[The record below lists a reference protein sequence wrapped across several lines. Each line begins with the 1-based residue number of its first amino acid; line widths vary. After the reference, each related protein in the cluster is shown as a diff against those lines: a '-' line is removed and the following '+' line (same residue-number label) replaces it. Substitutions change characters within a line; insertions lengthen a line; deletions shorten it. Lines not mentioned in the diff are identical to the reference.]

1 MGRLGRGLIALGLAG
16 TFTLASG
23 AATQTRADL
32 EAGTG
37 ATPVLYAS
45 IQALG
50 PGGPGGAEASVSWDL
65 STTTVARPIV
75 GAGSEQYPDLCAIS
89 SGGPAFQP
97 GTRVGWTVEGRLL
110 SSDVESA
117 RVAIRWSRQ
126 VMDPSLAGIGDMV
139 REYEV
144 RLHEGSQ
151 FVVDFLRPPP
161 ADASGCDGVVVR
173 MWLEFK
179 DPPELAR
186 EVLDY
191 DVWLVHSDA
200 DGRETLARSRGR
212 TLQGQAFEYRF
223 PGVEYDD
230 SGRFS
235 TAGGFRAE
243 FGGQVKGRVR
253 PDGRIDLSVRAGRSV
268 YKGSLG
274 QGSGGAKQATVA
286 SGETVEFELP
296 AVSEHGPGFEAQRT
310 SVRVTVRRVS

>member
-1 MGRLGRGLIALGLAG
+1 MRRARRDFVALGVAG
-16 TFTLASG
+16 VLTIVI
-23 AATQTRADL
+23 AATTLTRADL

-37 ATPVLYAS
+37 ATPVLHAS

-126 VMDPSLAGIGDMV
+126 VMDPSLVGIGDMV

-144 RLHEGSQ
+144 RLQEGSQ

-200 DGRETLARSRGR
+200 EGRETLARSRGR
-212 TLQGQAFEYRF
+212 TLQGQALTYRF
-223 PGVEYDD
+223 PSVEYDGT
-230 SGRFS
+230 GRFS
-235 TAGGFRAE
+235 PAGGFRAD
-243 FGGQVKGRVR
+243 FDGRVRGRVR

-268 YKGSLG
+268 YKGALG

-296 AVSEHGPGFEAQRT
+296 AVGEHGPGFQAQRT
-310 SVRVTVRRVS
+310 SVRVTVRRVA